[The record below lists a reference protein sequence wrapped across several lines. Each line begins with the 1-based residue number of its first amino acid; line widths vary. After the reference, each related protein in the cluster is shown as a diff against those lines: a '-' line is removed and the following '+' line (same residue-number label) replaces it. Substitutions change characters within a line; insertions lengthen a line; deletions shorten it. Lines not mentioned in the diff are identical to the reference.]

1 MKSYSELIRLK
12 TFEERYEYLKLNG
25 RVGEETFG
33 YDRYVNQVLYSKSQE
48 WKRVRRDVIIR
59 DNGCDLG
66 IEDRI
71 ISPLEGIKLPRTS
84 NVYIHHINPITK
96 EDIINRS
103 PLIFDLE
110 NLICCSFDTHQA
122 IHYGDK
128 NLLTFQPII
137 RVPNDTCPWR

>member
-1 MKSYSELIRLK
+1 MIRLK

-33 YDRYVNQVLYSKSQE
+33 YDRYVNQVLYSKSPE